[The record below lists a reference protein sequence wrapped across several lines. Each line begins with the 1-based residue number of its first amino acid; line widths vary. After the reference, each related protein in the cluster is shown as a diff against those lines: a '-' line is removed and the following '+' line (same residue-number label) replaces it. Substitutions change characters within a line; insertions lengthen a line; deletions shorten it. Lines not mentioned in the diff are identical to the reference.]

1 MEYRNN
7 NPARTDDTALY
18 RILADTSSGTPCG
31 CAGQNAPESANGRR
45 VSDRDRF
52 TMDRSAM
59 EGFMGQNPPMTAS
72 QVGQKGDRGTSG
84 CANEQKNVAPLRG
97 FPLAMVYAPEQE
109 WQELYTP
116 EEALSRG
123 TLFPALHY
131 PWYPAACDCGCG
143 REAVR

>member
-18 RILADTSSGTPCG
+18 RMLADTSSGTPCG

-72 QVGQKGDRGTSG
+72 PVGQKGDRGTSG

-97 FPLAMVYAPEQE
+97 FPLAMVYAPE
-109 WQELYTP
+109 
-116 EEALSRG
+116 EALSRG

-131 PWYPAACDCGCG
+131 PWYPAACDRGCG